1 MFTLNLQLLLHCL
14 IQVPFPSLSDLSIMV
29 NYGAIFVTK
38 FLLVITNLENNRIST
53 FKKQT
58 IILHPFTGGKKAMDY
73 SFTNYS

>member
-1 MFTLNLQLLLHCL
+1 
-14 IQVPFPSLSDLSIMV
+14 MV

-38 FLLVITNLENNRIST
+38 FLIVIANLENNRIST

-58 IILHPFTGGKKAMDY
+58 IILHPFPVGKKAMDY

>member
-1 MFTLNLQLLLHCL
+1 
-14 IQVPFPSLSDLSIMV
+14 MV

-38 FLLVITNLENNRIST
+38 FLIVIANLENNRIST

-58 IILHPFTGGKKAMDY
+58 IILHPFPGGKKAMDY